1 MGLTMLDAKMKL
13 KLLIEDRPWENEPDL
28 EEWTD
33 EATGYK
39 CRIRRHPTNLH
50 LCGYVG
56 VSESHRAFGAGYD
69 SVNAPV
75 HGGLTY
81 ADQQEDGYWWFGFD
95 TSHAGDMNLGVI
107 LALLEVDGD
116 RTWLVN
122 YHKGETYRDWTY
134 VKDNVG
140 ELLDYLKEEESR
152 GDS

>member
-1 MGLTMLDAKMKL
+1 MLDAKLKL

-39 CRIRRHPTNLH
+39 CRIKRHPMHLH

-56 VSESHRAFGAGYD
+56 VPETHRAFGVGYD
-69 SVNAPV
+69 SVNAPI

-81 ADQQEDGYWWFGFD
+81 SDEQEDGYWWFGFD
-95 TSHAGDMNLGVI
+95 TAHAGDLNIGVI
-107 LALLEVDGD
+107 LALLEVGRDVSNLMSHHL
-116 RTWLVN
+116 R
-122 YHKGETYRDWTY
+122 EEYRDWTY
-134 VKDNVG
+134 VKNNVG

-152 GDS
+152 GNS

>member
-1 MGLTMLDAKMKL
+1 MGLTMLDAKLKL

-56 VSESHRAFGAGYD
+56 VPESHRAFGAGYD

-81 ADQQEDGYWWFGFD
+81 SDEEDDGYWWFGFD

-107 LALLEVDGD
+107 LAFLDMKEGHS
-116 RTWLVN
+116 WLAD
-122 YHKGETYRDWTY
+122 YHKGEPYRDWTY

-140 ELLDYLKEEESR
+140 ELLDYLKEEENR